1 MVYKFVGLSVP
12 FPFLCLVSSA
22 GLSLFVFVFVF
33 PYAWICQYASLFVCL
48 SSAISTYVT
57 CMVTLIFYETPSR
70 YLYENVFMSLKTKL
84 YIHKNIF
91 SLKYNLYR
99 ERKKKQAQ
107 ALFTLRYILYIN
119 NTLM

>member
-1 MVYKFVGLSVP
+1 
-12 FPFLCLVSSA
+12 
-22 GLSLFVFVFVF
+22 
-33 PYAWICQYASLFVCL
+33 
-48 SSAISTYVT
+48 
-57 CMVTLIFYETPSR
+57 MVTLIFYETPSR